1 MKAMSSFA
9 PGRIRAVLGPT
20 NTGKTHLAIDRML
33 GHASGMIGFP
43 LRLLARENYDR
54 IVAAK
59 GARSVA
65 LITGEEKIV
74 PPSPRWFVCTV
85 ESMPVDLQVDFLAV
99 DEVQLCADSERGHIF
114 TDRLLHAR
122 GREETMFLGSETV
135 RGLIQHL
142 VPGVAIETRQRLST
156 LRYIG
161 PRKLTRLPRRSAIVA
176 FSVDEVYALAE
187 MTRRQRGGTAVVLG
201 ALSPRTRNAQVA
213 MYQAGEVDYMVATD
227 AIGMGL
233 NMDIDHVAFAGLRKF
248 DGRRPRPLSRAEIGQ
263 IAGRAGRHMNDGTFG
278 TTNDMPPLAEETIE
292 AVESHR
298 FDVVKRLYWR
308 NRDLDM
314 ASVTALLKSLD
325 RPAPRP
331 ELIRA
336 REGEDQMV
344 LARLAQD
351 TEVAG
356 RATNPA
362 VVRLLWDVCQI
373 PDFRKVMPDHHTML
387 LKRIFLALTGGA
399 DGTGRLPVDWVARQ
413 IDRLDVSTGDIDAL
427 TSRIAHIRTWTYI
440 SHRADWLDDAAHWQD
455 RAREIEDKLSD
466 ALHERLTQ
474 RFVDRRHA
482 LSERRRKDGGELLS
496 AVTASDD
503 VVVEGEQ
510 IGRVA
515 GLSFVLHES
524 EERGRPFVAAARR
537 AVAQA
542 MPGRIGRLIADDDGS
557 FLLTDRG
564 RLTWRGDEVARLVR
578 GRSLL
583 APEIEIL
590 RNELLD
596 NPSRETVRL
605 RLAGWLERHLR
616 KRLGPLFRAAEA
628 DLGAPARGLAF
639 QLSEQLGSVPRRQVR
654 SLVGAMARK
663 DRAALSALG
672 LRFGAQGVFFPALL
686 RPPVSQLRAILWTVY
701 SGEPVCPDAR
711 GAGEAMPGC
720 RRKSEASEARWA
732 ALGYAVVGPMAIR
745 YDRLEQLTARLHK
758 EAREGPFAETAAL
771 STLAGC
777 SGADFAAVVGQLG
790 FRARAPR
797 GGGVTVFAPKRRPGR
812 SGKAQAKAS
821 TVDGGTAAAKTPA
834 KGKAAQQRNG
844 RDKTCGDP
852 ASPFAALQTL
862 VGAK

>member
-1 MKAMSSFA
+1 MSSFA

-54 IVAAK
+54 IAQAK

-74 PPSPRWFVCTV
+74 PPNPRWFVCTV
-85 ESMPVDLQVDFLAV
+85 ESMPLDLQVEFLAV
-99 DEVQLCADSERGHIF
+99 DEIQLCADAERGHIF

-122 GREETMFLGSETV
+122 GREETMFLGSDTV
-135 RGLIQHL
+135 RTLVQLL
-142 VPGVAIETRQRLST
+142 VPGVEVETRQRLST
-156 LRYIG
+156 LRYTG

-278 TTNDMPPLAEETIE
+278 TTNDMPTLDEETID

-298 FDVVKRLYWR
+298 FDVVHRLYWR

-314 ASVTALLKSLD
+314 ASAKALLKSLD
-325 RPAPRP
+325 IPPPRP

-336 REGEDQMV
+336 REGEDQLV
-344 LARLAQD
+344 LARLVQD
-351 TEVAG
+351 AAISD
-356 RATNPA
+356 RASNPA
-362 VVRLLWDVCQI
+362 TVRLLWDVCQI
-373 PDFRKVMPDHHTML
+373 PDFRKVMPDHHAIL
-387 LKRIFLALTGGA
+387 LKRIFLALTGGP
-399 DGTGRLPVDWVARQ
+399 DGGGRLPADWVARQ
-413 IDRLDVSTGDIDAL
+413 IDRLDVATGDIDAL
-427 TSRIAHIRTWTYI
+427 TNRIAHIRTWTYI
-440 SHRADWLDDAAHWQD
+440 SHRADWLDDALHWQE

-466 ALHERLTQ
+466 ALHDRLTQ

-503 VVVEGEQ
+503 VIVEGEQ
-510 IGRVA
+510 VGRVA
-515 GLSFVLHES
+515 GLSFVPHGDEDQ
-524 EERGRPFVAAARR
+524 GRPFVMAGRR

-542 MPGRIGRLIADDDGS
+542 MPGRVGRLVADDDGS
-557 FLLTDRG
+557 FLLAANG
-564 RLTWRGDEVARLVR
+564 RLTWCGEEVARLVR

-583 APEIEIL
+583 APEIEVL
-590 RNELLD
+590 RNDLLD
-596 NPSRETVRL
+596 NPLREAVRL
-605 RLAGWLERHLR
+605 RLSGWLDRHLR
-616 KRLGPLFRAAEA
+616 KQLGPLFRAAESGLA
-628 DLGAPARGLAF
+628 APARGLVF

-654 SLVGAMARK
+654 SLISAMARA
-663 DRAALSALG
+663 DRTALIALG
-672 LRFGAQGVFFPALL
+672 LRFGAQGVYFPALL
-686 RPPVSQLRAILWTVY
+686 KPAALRLRQTLWNVHESGAAGTVDVLA
-701 SGEPVCPDAR
+701 PCQPAPR
-711 GAGEAMPGC
+711 APRAC
-720 RRKSEASEARWA
+720 WA
-732 ALGYAVVGPMAIR
+732 ALGYAVTGPVALR
-745 YDRLEQLTARLHK
+745 YDRLEQLSARLHK
-758 EAREGPFAETAAL
+758 EARHGPFAESEAL
-771 STLAGC
+771 SALAGC
-777 SGADFAAVVGQLG
+777 SGADFVAVLGRIG
-790 FRARAPR
+790 FRARPGDGAPSF
-797 GGGVTVFAPKRRPGR
+797 VAKRRPGR
-812 SGKAQAKAS
+812 
-821 TVDGGTAAAKTPA
+821 
-834 KGKAAQQRNG
+834 KGKGARPKAGASAAPRDAGANG
-844 RDKTCGDP
+844 CGAGAAHDP
-852 ASPFAALQTL
+852 ESPFAALRTL
-862 VGAK
+862 VAAK

>member
-20 NTGKTHLAIDRML
+20 NTGKTHLAIERML

-99 DEVQLCADSERGHIF
+99 DEIQLCADSERGHIF

-122 GREETMFLGSETV
+122 GRQETMFLGSDTV
-135 RGLIQHL
+135 RTLIQLL
-142 VPGVAIETRQRLST
+142 VPGVMVETRQRLST
-156 LRYIG
+156 LSYTG

-213 MYQAGEVDYMVATD
+213 MYQAGDVDYMVATD

-278 TTNDMPPLAEETIE
+278 TTNDMPPLAEETVE

-298 FDVVKRLYWR
+298 FDRVGRLYWR
-308 NRDLDM
+308 NRNLDM
-314 ASVTALLKSLD
+314 SSATALLKSLE
-325 RPAPRP
+325 RPPPRP
-331 ELIRA
+331 ELAQA
-336 REGEDQMV
+336 RDGEDQLV

-351 TEVAG
+351 AEIAG
-356 RATNPA
+356 RVTNPA
-362 VVRLLWDVCQI
+362 AVRLLWDICQI
-373 PDFRKVMPDHHTML
+373 PDFRKVMPDHHALL
-387 LKRIFLALTGGA
+387 LKRIFVALT
-399 DGTGRLPVDWVARQ
+399 DGPDRTGRLPVDWVARQ
-413 IDRLDVSTGDIDAL
+413 IDRLDVATGDIDAL
-427 TSRIAHIRTWTYI
+427 TNRIAHIRTWTYI
-440 SHRADWLDDAAHWQD
+440 SHRGDWLDDAGHWQE

-496 AVTASDD
+496 AVTASGD
-503 VVVEGEQ
+503 VIVEGEAV
-510 IGRVA
+510 GRVE
-515 GLSFVLHES
+515 GLRFVPHPD
-524 EERGRPFVAAARR
+524 EEHGRPFATAARR

-542 MPGRIGRLIADDDGS
+542 MPGRVGRLVADDDGS
-557 FLLTDRG
+557 FLLTDQC
-564 RLTWRGDEVARLVR
+564 RLTWRSEAVARLTP

-583 APEIEIL
+583 APEIEVL
-590 RNELLD
+590 RNDLLD
-596 NPSRETVRL
+596 NPSREAVRT

-616 KRLGPLFRAAEA
+616 KQLGPLIRAGEA
-628 DLGAPARGLAF
+628 ALAAPARGLVF

-654 SLVGAMARK
+654 SLLAAMART
-663 DRAALSALG
+663 DRAALTRLG
-672 LRFGAQGVFFPALL
+672 LRFGAQGVFFSALL
-686 RPPVSQLRAILWTVY
+686 RPAALQLRMVLWSACHGGPGGVA
-701 SGEPVCPDAR
+701 EPVPAAACEPAAR
-711 GAGEAMPGC
+711 LDGAC
-720 RRKSEASEARWA
+720 WS
-732 ALGYAVVGPMAIR
+732 ALGYAVIGPMAIR
-745 YDRLEQLTARLHK
+745 CDRLEQLSARLHR
-758 EAREGPFAETAAL
+758 EARGGPFAETPAL
-771 STLAGC
+771 SSLAGC
-777 SGADFAAVVGQLG
+777 SGEDFAAIVSRLG
-790 FRARAPR
+790 FRLRQGD
-797 GGGVTVFAPKRRPGR
+797 GGAVFVTKRRPGR
-812 SGKAQAKAS
+812 GGKQGARKNAA
-821 TVDGGTAAAKTPA
+821 DGAPDAAKT
-834 KGKAAQQRNG
+834 AAGSRLNG
-844 RDKTCGDP
+844 RERDHGDA
-852 ASPFAALQTL
+852 ASPFAALRTL
-862 VGAK
+862 VTAK

>member
-85 ESMPVDLQVDFLAV
+85 ESMPVDMQVDFLAV
-99 DEVQLCADSERGHIF
+99 DEVQLCADAERGHIF

-122 GREETMFLGSETV
+122 GREETMFLGSDTV

-142 VPGVAIETRQRLST
+142 VPGVSIETRQRLST

-248 DGRRPRPLSRAEIGQ
+248 DGRRPRPLTRAEIGQ

-298 FDVVKRLYWR
+298 FDVVNRIFWR

-314 ASVTALLKSLD
+314 SSARALLKSLD

-351 TEVAG
+351 AEIAD

-362 VVRLLWDVCQI
+362 AVRLLWDVCQI

-399 DGTGRLPVDWVARQ
+399 DGTGCLPVDWVARQ
-413 IDRLDVSTGDIDAL
+413 IDRLDVTTGDIDTL
-427 TSRIAHIRTWTYI
+427 TSRIAHVRTWTYI
-440 SHRADWLDDAAHWQD
+440 SHRADWLDDAGHWQE

-524 EERGRPFVAAARR
+524 EERGQPFVSAARR

-542 MPGRIGRLIADDDGS
+542 MPGRVGRLIADDDGS
-557 FLLTDRG
+557 FLLTGRG
-564 RLTWRGDEVARLVR
+564 RLTWRGEEVARLVR

-583 APEIEIL
+583 TPEIEIL

-596 NPSRETVRL
+596 NPSREAVRT

-628 DLGAPARGLAF
+628 ELGAPARGLAF
-639 QLSEQLGSVPRRQVR
+639 QLSENLGSVPRRQVR
-654 SLVGAMARK
+654 SLVGSMARG
-663 DRAALSALG
+663 DRAALCALG
-672 LRFGAQGVFFPALL
+672 LRFGAQGIFFPALL
-686 RPPVSQLRAILWTVY
+686 RPAVGQLRATLWTVY
-701 SGEPVCPDAR
+701 SGEPACSEACRD
-711 GAGEAMPGC
+711 GKAMPAC
-720 RRKSEASEARWA
+720 RRASEAQAGYWA
-732 ALGYAVVGPMAIR
+732 ALGYAVIGPMAIR
-745 YDRLEQLTARLHK
+745 YDQLERLSARLHK
-758 EAREGPFAETAAL
+758 EAREGPFSENEAL
-771 STLAGC
+771 SALAGC
-777 SGADFAAVVGQLG
+777 GGAAFATVAGQLG
-790 FRARAPR
+790 FRARTPE
-797 GGGVTVFAPKRRPGR
+797 GGAATVFVPKRRPGR
-812 SGKAQAKAS
+812 KGKTRGKPPAATTETKTKPKPKGKTARQRKRP
-821 TVDGGTAAAKTPA
+821 DKAAA
-834 KGKAAQQRNG
+834 
-844 RDKTCGDP
+844 DP
-852 ASPFAALQTL
+852 ASPFAALQIL

>member
-20 NTGKTHLAIDRML
+20 NTGKTHLAIERML

-99 DEVQLCADSERGHIF
+99 DEIQLCADSERGHIF

-122 GREETMFLGSETV
+122 GRQETMFLGSDTV
-135 RGLIQHL
+135 RTLIQRL
-142 VPGVAIETRQRLST
+142 VPGVVVETRQRLST
-156 LRYIG
+156 LSYTG

-213 MYQAGEVDYMVATD
+213 MYQAGDVDYMVATD

-278 TTNDMPPLAEETIE
+278 TTNDMPPLAEDTVD

-298 FDVVKRLYWR
+298 FDLVGRLYWR
-308 NRDLDM
+308 NRNLDM
-314 ASVTALLKSLD
+314 SSVTALLKSLD
-325 RPAPRP
+325 QRPPRP
-331 ELIRA
+331 ELAQA
-336 REGEDQMV
+336 RDGEDQLV

-351 TEVAG
+351 AEIAG
-356 RATNPA
+356 RVTNPA
-362 VVRLLWDVCQI
+362 AVRLLWDICQI
-373 PDFRKVMPDHHTML
+373 PDFRKVMPDHHALL
-387 LKRIFLALTGGA
+387 LKRIFLALTDGA
-399 DGTGRLPVDWVARQ
+399 DRTGQLPVDWVARQ
-413 IDRLDVSTGDIDAL
+413 IDRLDVTTGDIDAL
-427 TSRIAHIRTWTYI
+427 TNRIAHIRTWTYI
-440 SHRADWLDDAAHWQD
+440 SHRGDWLDDAGHWQE

-496 AVTASDD
+496 AVTASGD
-503 VVVEGEQ
+503 VIVEGEAV
-510 IGRVA
+510 GRVE
-515 GLSFVLHES
+515 GLRFVPHPD
-524 EERGRPFVAAARR
+524 EEHGRPFATAARR
-537 AVAQA
+537 AVGQA
-542 MPGRIGRLIADDDGS
+542 MPGLVGRLVGDDDGS
-557 FLLTDRG
+557 FLLTDRC
-564 RLTWRGDEVARLVR
+564 RLTWRGDEVARLTP

-583 APEIEIL
+583 APEIEVL
-590 RNELLD
+590 RNDLLD
-596 NPSRETVRL
+596 NPSREAVRM
-605 RLAGWLERHLR
+605 RLARWLERHLR
-616 KRLGPLFRAAEA
+616 KQLGPLVRAGEA
-628 DLGAPARGLAF
+628 SLAAPARGLVF
-639 QLSEQLGSVPRRQVR
+639 QLSEKLGSVPRRQVR
-654 SLVGAMARK
+654 SLLAAMARP
-663 DRAALSALG
+663 DRAALARLG

-686 RPPVSQLRAILWTVY
+686 RSAVLQLRMVLWN
-701 SGEPVCPDAR
+701 AR
-711 GAGEAMPGC
+711 HGGPGC
-720 RRKSEASEARWA
+720 VAESVPAAACESAARFDSACWS
-732 ALGYAVVGPMAIR
+732 ALGYAVIGPMALR
-745 YDRLEQLTARLHK
+745 YDRLEQLSAALHR
-758 EAREGPFAETAAL
+758 EARSGPFAETPVL
-771 STLAGC
+771 SNLAGC
-777 SGADFAAVVGQLG
+777 VGDDFAAIVSHLG
-790 FRARAPR
+790 FRMRQGD
-797 GGGVTVFAPKRRPGR
+797 GGPVFVPKRRPGR
-812 SGKAQAKAS
+812 GGKQAGRKNGA
-821 TVDGGTAAAKTPA
+821 DGRPGAAAADP
-834 KGKAAQQRNG
+834 GSRVNG
-844 RDKTCGDP
+844 RERDSGDA
-852 ASPFAALQTL
+852 ASPFAALRTL
-862 VGAK
+862 VPAK